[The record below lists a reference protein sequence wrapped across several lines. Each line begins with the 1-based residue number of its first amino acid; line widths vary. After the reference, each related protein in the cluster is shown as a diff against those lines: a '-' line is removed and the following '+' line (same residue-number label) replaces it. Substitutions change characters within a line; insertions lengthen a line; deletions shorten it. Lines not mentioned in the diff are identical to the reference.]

1 MVSMVETSIS
11 NHNDMAMDQ
20 VAPKSEPLN
29 EGSISSAVS
38 TPDPEGEVLT
48 QDVAQTQ
55 KRKGG
60 RKPVRKNH
68 LHMGV
73 DIPLY
78 GSPLVYLFISSHS
91 CYLSTPVL
99 ICWPYLFATF
109 FFLSCCT
116 LVGPG
121 PRITPLYHLSFPLII
136 LITLP
141 IFSLFDLFCIS
152 LNSYSNV
159 ILSANA

>member
-1 MVSMVETSIS
+1 L

-68 LHMGV
+68 RHSSGGGCPFLYVFFSGV
-73 DIPLY
+73 Y
-78 GSPLVYLFISSHS
+78 RF
-91 CYLSTPVL
+91 
-99 ICWPYLFATF
+99 YLFA
-109 FFLSCCT
+109 FLLLIYCCSHLLALSFDIILLPCT
-116 LVGPG
+116 LVGVSGAPHPG
-121 PRITPLYHLSFPLII
+121 VFPFIIFIDHPYLLPMSALFSFVL
-136 LITLP
+136 T
-141 IFSLFDLFCIS
+141 
-152 LNSYSNV
+152 
-159 ILSANA
+159 